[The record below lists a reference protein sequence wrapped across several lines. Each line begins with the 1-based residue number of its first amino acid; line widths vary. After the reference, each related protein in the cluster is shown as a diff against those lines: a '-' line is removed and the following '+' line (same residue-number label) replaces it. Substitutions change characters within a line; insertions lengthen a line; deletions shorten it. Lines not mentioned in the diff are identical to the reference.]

1 MYRISTSSLQ
11 SIYAP
16 SAKTKSSD
24 GKMSF
29 SEYLDSVPYLTETE
43 TVRDNTAANK
53 AIIAL
58 QKQSGTYDPH
68 NNANIQIPDS
78 WYTEWDIPG
87 VNKSGVDAAEKFLRE
102 NGVDIEKIVPS
113 HDITDEQMEW
123 LKSRHD
129 FSNMELQLGSPEC
142 QNLWGDLIVLGV
154 CTYDEI
160 MQLFAVQMPEN
171 GVLCQAKPNDL
182 GIGGLG
188 IGTGSSSLKRT
199 FQYTFDTQ
207 NAILSAFMNSMGNKP
222 LSALNEADQ
231 RFVKSASELLSKKQ
245 DIYELLLGLFE

>member
-1 MYRISTSSLQ
+1 MYKISTSSLQ

-43 TVRDNTAANK
+43 TVQDNTAANK

-68 NNANIQIPDS
+68 NNADIQIPDS
-78 WYTEWDIPG
+78 WYTEGPVSG
-87 VNKSGVDAAEKFLRE
+87 VNAAEKFLRE
-102 NGVDIEKIVPS
+102 NGVDIEDIVPS
-113 HDITDEQMEW
+113 HYITEEQMEW

-154 CTYDEI
+154 CTFDEI
-160 MQLFAVQMPEN
+160 KQLFAVQMPEN
-171 GVLCQAKPNDL
+171 GVISQVKPGDL

-188 IGTGSSSLKRT
+188 IRTGSSSLKQT

-222 LSALNEADQ
+222 LSALSEADQ
-231 RFVKSASELLSKKQ
+231 RFVRSASELLSKKQ

>member
-1 MYRISTSSLQ
+1 MYKISTASLQ

-16 SAKTKSSD
+16 SARTKSEDDSRV
-24 GKMSF
+24 SF
-29 SEYLDSVPYLTETE
+29 SEYLDSVTGAMQ
-43 TVRDNTAANK
+43 DNTAANK

-58 QKQSGTYDPH
+58 QKQVGTYDPH

-102 NGVDIEKIVPS
+102 NGVDIEDIIPS
-113 HDITDEQMEW
+113 HNITEEQMEW

-154 CTYDEI
+154 CTFDEI
-160 MQLFAVQMPEN
+160 MQLFAVQMPDN
-171 GVLCQAKPNDL
+171 GVLCQAKPGDL

-199 FQYTFDTQ
+199 FQHTFDTQ
-207 NAILSAFMNSMGNKP
+207 NSILSAFMDSKGNKP
-222 LSALNEADQ
+222 LSALSESDQ
-231 RFVKSASELLSKKQ
+231 RFVRSVSELLSKKQ